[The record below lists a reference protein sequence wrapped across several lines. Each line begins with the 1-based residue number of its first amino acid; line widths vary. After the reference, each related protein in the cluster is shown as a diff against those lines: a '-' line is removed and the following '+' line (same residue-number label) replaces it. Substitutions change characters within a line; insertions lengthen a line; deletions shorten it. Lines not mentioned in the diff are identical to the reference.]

1 MTCCEHQGTNCN
13 QGRAC
18 PVRQAYIDAKAGAQH
33 ALDADQRS
41 MTLPE
46 LLLSK
51 GAMTGPHRS
60 TKPVKR
66 GPVRRFIRALLDML
80 MSPRAPHL

>member
-1 MTCCEHQGTNCN
+1 MVNNCLC
-13 QGRAC
+13 GRDGFNCREGRDC

-33 ALDADQRS
+33 ALSADALIAS
-41 MTLPE
+41 
-46 LLLSK
+46 
-51 GAMTGPHRS
+51 GAMEGPFRR

-66 GPVRRFIRALLDML
+66 GPVRRFFRALLDML